1 MPEPKAVLFDLDDT
15 LYSRHRF
22 VHSGF
27 RAVADHLEQSRGINR
42 HEALAIL
49 GRASHG
55 GSHRELQA
63 CVTHFGLSLSV
74 VRELVHV
81 FREHR
86 PVLRLPPSSRCALQ
100 ALRSDWRLGVVTN
113 GPADQQARKVEALGL
128 RSLVDCVVYA
138 DELGSGRAKPKREP
152 FLVAARQLSV
162 AVTRTVFVGDDS
174 VRDIF
179 GAARVGMKTIHVTR
193 YLRAYAPA
201 SYADAS
207 VTTLADVPAIA
218 GCLAAQS
225 RWSSH
230 VA

>member
-1 MPEPKAVLFDLDDT
+1 MPEPKAVIFDLDDT

-27 RAVADHLEQSRGINR
+27 RAVADHLERSRGINR
-42 HEALAIL
+42 REALAVL
-49 GRASHG
+49 GRASRS
-55 GSHRELQA
+55 GSRRELQA
-63 CVTHFGLSLSV
+63 CAEHFSLSPAV
-74 VRELVHV
+74 VPELVQV
-81 FREHR
+81 IREHT
-86 PVLRLPPSSRCALQ
+86 PALRLPRSSRLALE
-100 ALRSDWRLGVVTN
+100 ALRGDWRLAIVTN

-128 RSLVDCVVYA
+128 QSFVNCVVYA
-138 DELGSGRAKPKREP
+138 DERGSGRAKPKREP
-152 FLVAARQLSV
+152 FLTAARQLGV
-162 AVTRTVFVGDDS
+162 AVSRAIFVGDDS
-174 VRDIF
+174 VCDIF

-201 SYADAS
+201 SNADAT

-218 GCLAAQS
+218 GCLTAQN